1 MSVLENRILFTRRQI
16 VALLI
21 PLMLEQVL
29 SGLMGIADTMMVT
42 TVGESAVSAVSLV
55 DSINTLVL
63 QLLAALAAGGVI
75 VCAQFLGRGET
86 GRANDA
92 ARQVMLVSMLLAAV
106 ATVFCLVFRGPLL
119 RLIFGSVEQSVM
131 DQSMQYFLIT
141 AVSYPF
147 IAAQQTAS
155 AIFRSGGKSTPPMA
169 VTAIANAINIAGN
182 AVTIYVFEMGV
193 VGAALATL
201 ISRVFAAVV
210 LLILLRDRR
219 LVVSVR
225 DYAHIRPNREVIGMV
240 LKVGVPTGVE
250 NSMFQLGKLVV
261 QSTVSTLGTAAM
273 AAQAMT
279 HMLNLVICMPS
290 MAIGTGLLTVA
301 GQCMG
306 AERPREARRYT
317 RMFCV
322 ISEIALVA
330 MSVILLSFT
339 PFITR
344 VSELSAESAKLTF
357 DLLLIISAVKAVLWV
372 LSFTLPNCLR
382 AAGDVRF
389 TSAVSA
395 VSMWVFRVGGA
406 LILCRGFGVGLIGV
420 WIAWFL
426 DWMFRMVLYIWRYRS
441 GVWETKKVIKS

>member
-1 MSVLENRILFTRRQI
+1 MNRTALFSRKQI
-16 VALLI
+16 VALLM

-86 GRANDA
+86 ARANDA
-92 ARQVMLVSMLLAAV
+92 ARQVMLISVLLSVA
-106 ATVFCLVFRGPLL
+106 ATVFCLLLRGPLL
-119 RLIFGSVEQSVM
+119 QLIFGSVERSVM

-141 AVSYPF
+141 ALSYPF

-155 AIFRSGGKSTPPMA
+155 AVFRAGGKSAPPMV
-169 VTAIANAINIAGN
+169 VTAIANAINIVGN
-182 AVTIYVFEMGV
+182 AVTIFAFDMGV

-201 ISRVFAAVV
+201 VSRIFSAMVLMV
-210 LLILLRDRR
+210 LLRNPGLII
-219 LVVSVR
+219 SVR
-225 DYAHIRPNREVIGMV
+225 SYFRIRPNKELIGMI
-240 LKVGVPTGVE
+240 LRVGVPTGVE

-306 AERPREARRYT
+306 AGEPGQAKRYT
-317 RMFCV
+317 RQFCV
-322 ISEIALVA
+322 ASEIAVVA
-330 MSVILLSFT
+330 MSVIILSFT
-339 PFITR
+339 PVITR
-344 VSELSAESAKLTF
+344 VAGLSSESAALTRE
-357 DLLLIISAVKAVLWV
+357 LLLIITIVKALFWV

-382 AAGDVRF
+382 AAGDARF
-389 TSAVSA
+389 TSTISA
-395 VSMWVFRVGGA
+395 ISMWIFRVGGA
-406 LILCRGFGVGLIGV
+406 LVLCRGFDIGLIGV
-420 WIAWFL
+420 WIAWFA
-426 DWMFRMVLYIWRYRS
+426 DWLFRMVLYVWRYRS
-441 GVWETKKVIKS
+441 GIWQTKRVIG